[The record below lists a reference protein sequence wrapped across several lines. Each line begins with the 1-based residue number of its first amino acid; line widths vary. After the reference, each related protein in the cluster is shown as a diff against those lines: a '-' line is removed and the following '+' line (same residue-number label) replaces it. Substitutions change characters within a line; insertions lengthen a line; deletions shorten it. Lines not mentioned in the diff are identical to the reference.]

1 VALAA
6 VLLLLQDPTASVSG
20 TVRLGHRVPPRRVIR
35 VGADPR
41 AEVLYPK
48 GLESDE
54 LLVGRDDGIAA
65 ALVTVKDAR
74 PVPVPPGGPVNVAFQ
89 GFRLLPRVVTIR
101 PREQLILRNGD
112 NTLHNYH
119 VLAYLN
125 KETNVGLPAA
135 GFTVS
140 RKFDVREVGVKAKCD
155 VHPWEISWIHVL
167 DHPFHSSTDSD
178 GRFSIRGLPPGRH
191 TLVVWHERCKPRE
204 IEVELR
210 AGETRTLD
218 VDLETHEGPPPF
230 PWLKVGVGGGAV
242 LFLALGGLLLV
253 GRRPRSRG
261 AGVV

>member
-1 VALAA
+1 VTLVAA
-6 VLLLLQDPTASVSG
+6 LLLLQEPTASVSG

-41 AEVLYPK
+41 AEVLHPK

-65 ALVTVKDAR
+65 TLVYVKDAR
-74 PVPVPPGGPVNVAFQ
+74 PVPAPPGGPVSVAFQ

-125 KETNVGLPAA
+125 KETNVGLPTA

-140 RKFDVREVGVKAKCD
+140 RKFDVPEIGMKAKCD
-155 VHPWEISWIHVL
+155 VHPWEISWIHAF
-167 DHPFHSSTDSD
+167 DHPFFALTDAD
-178 GRFSIRGLPPGRH
+178 GRFSIRGLAPGRY
-191 TLVVWHERCKPRE
+191 TLAVWHERCKPRE
-204 IEVELR
+204 IEIELR
-210 AGETRTLD
+210 AGEARALD
-218 VDLETHEGPPPF
+218 FDLETHEGPPPF

-242 LFLALGGLLLV
+242 IVLGLAGLILL
-253 GRRPRSRG
+253 GRRSRPRPTL
-261 AGVV
+261 